1 MVSGGYATNGKTGF
15 AFNWEAITNA
25 LGSSIT
31 TLASTLDKYTEI
43 LKPTSFAETKPTSNA
58 VTNITNTGEV
68 KNSYTFTGD
77 MEFKFD
83 KDVDA
88 DNFISKFVSKLQ
100 MQNGI
105 TTVK

>member
-1 MVSGGYATNGKTGF
+1 M
-15 AFNWEAITNA
+15 
-25 LGSSIT
+25 
-31 TLASTLDKYTEI
+31 
-43 LKPTSFAETKPTSNA
+43 
-58 VTNITNTGEV
+58 TNTGEF